1 MERKQP
7 KQWVTIEQKPVER
20 VEERPERR
28 RLRLH
33 TLETRVAPNALWGD

>member
-7 KQWVTIEQKPVER
+7 KQNPTNEPKPVER

-28 RLRLH
+28 RLRLD
-33 TLETRVAPNALWGD
+33 TLESRLAPNALWGD